1 MNGTNVKTRFHLV
14 FRSGQFF
21 QQDSQ
26 RLQMLRFGLSPAI
39 DWNRRQKLCITNI
52 YWPVASP
59 VTVSQKHKCP
69 TSGRKELFCYSVDE
83 KKHFQK
89 DNRRCCGITVHLAAL
104 STRQLDFSRSSVSL
118 FQHTCRNDKNI
129 VAFQHVSFTF
139 QVQEQLNY
147 VSEKCPNKKLVI
159 LCLTTTKSKMKFS
172 QSMLEFFFLSFVSM
186 DGTFLLAIYQDTC
199 KS

>member
-1 MNGTNVKTRFHLV
+1 
-14 FRSGQFF
+14 
-21 QQDSQ
+21 
-26 RLQMLRFGLSPAI
+26 
-39 DWNRRQKLCITNI
+39 
-52 YWPVASP
+52 VASP